1 MNKNKLFMI
10 IGIIILL
17 VVIVIVAVMVPQKS
31 EEGKKKEEKLMNI
44 NYDIEGNETKLNDY
58 DTGNPVVAMYIENY
72 GSVVMELYPDVAPN
86 TVDNFISLVKSGFYD
101 NNTFHRLVPGFVLQG
116 GDPDGTGT
124 GGPGYSIKGE
134 FTNNGFENNL
144 KHTKGVIS
152 MARSNDKDSAGS
164 QFFIMLGT
172 STYLDGDYAAFG
184 KVIAG
189 MDNVERIEKE
199 ESVSNEATGQ
209 LRKNLTI
216 KKAIIDLKGKEYKEV
231 QTKEK
236 EKKEIKLKQEEVRR
250 LKSLGERK
258 STFYESTDYLVKAVG
273 LRRYSGYVAY
283 IYKNGE
289 VILDRKYNKDY
300 PTTASGDAIYNMK
313 AINFEALSKL
323 DKVSLRKKKEVKRM
337 IHRNNWE
344 DRVRKIIEK
353 EGTKED
359 IESAKTLVK
368 KLKGKS
374 I

>member
-1 MNKNKLFMI
+1 MI

-44 NYDIEGNETKLNDY
+44 NYDIKGNETKLNDY

-86 TVDNFISLVKSGFYD
+86 TVNNFISLVKSGFYD

-116 GDPDGTGT
+116 GDSDGTGT

-199 ESVSNEATGQ
+199 EVVSNEATGQ

-231 QTKEK
+231 EK
-236 EKKEIKLKQEEVRR
+236 
-250 LKSLGERK
+250 
-258 STFYESTDYLVKAVG
+258 A
-273 LRRYSGYVAY
+273 
-283 IYKNGE
+283 
-289 VILDRKYNKDY
+289 
-300 PTTASGDAIYNMK
+300 
-313 AINFEALSKL
+313 
-323 DKVSLRKKKEVKRM
+323 
-337 IHRNNWE
+337 
-344 DRVRKIIEK
+344 
-353 EGTKED
+353 
-359 IESAKTLVK
+359 
-368 KLKGKS
+368 
-374 I
+374 